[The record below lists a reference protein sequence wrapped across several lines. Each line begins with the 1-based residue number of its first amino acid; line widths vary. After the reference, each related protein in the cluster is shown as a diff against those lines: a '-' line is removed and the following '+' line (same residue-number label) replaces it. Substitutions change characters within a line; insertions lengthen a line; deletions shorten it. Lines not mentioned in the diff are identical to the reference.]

1 MSTEVEAVTAIAT
14 GDPVHV
20 FGFSAGGT
28 VALAAALALAGTL
41 RSVTVLEPAFIG
53 DDDWDAAEAAWR
65 SRLGDVA
72 ALPPAE
78 RITAFRPLLM
88 RPGLQPPPPRKPP
101 RWDSRDELLEH
112 MLRTR
117 TGFVSADLGAIR
129 APVLAIRGG
138 RSHPRW
144 KAVSQRLAEVCPD
157 AREHVF
163 AELHHFTP
171 PFRDEPDALASL
183 LLELWTAG

>member
-1 MSTEVEAVTAIAT
+1 VRSLAGRADVTLLGLQVWRTPPGRAYGMSREVEAVTAAAS

-78 RITAFRPLLM
+78 RMTAFRPLLM
-88 RPGLQPPPPRKPP
+88 RPGLQPPPPRKLP
-101 RWDSRDELLEH
+101 RWGSRDELLEPSPLESGLAAPRRGVSRCAGARVPGAAP
-112 MLRTR
+112 LR
-117 TGFVSADLGAIR
+117 A
-129 APVLAIRGG
+129 
-138 RSHPRW
+138 
-144 KAVSQRLAEVCPD
+144 AVSR
-157 AREHVF
+157 
-163 AELHHFTP
+163 
-171 PFRDEPDALASL
+171 
-183 LLELWTAG
+183 